1 MSWNGPFGNFS
12 APGTRASTP
21 CTAGRRVAPVVKRGM
36 SAGAEIGLRPFR
48 DAEKG
53 RLLGARPIWGAVKLG
68 RGQDVIGRFALGG
81 DEIGRPGGRSI
92 LPGQPEL
99 RTGLAVLRHNALG
112 QEIGDSLART
122 GLIDAEDMVEG
133 AVFANDDN
141 EMLDRACR
149 CRFLLPH
156 SLFLTVGGYSHG

>member
-12 APGTRASTP
+12 APGTRTSTP
-21 CTAGRRVAPVVKRGM
+21 CARRQAGGAGRQERHVRG
-36 SAGAEIGLRPFR
+36 SQIGLRPFR

-53 RLLGARPIWGAVKLG
+53 RLLGARLIRGAVKLG
-68 RGQDVIGRFALGG
+68 RGQDIIGRFALGG

-99 RTGLAVLRHNALG
+99 RAGLAVLRHNALG

-149 CRFLLPH
+149 CRFLLPR